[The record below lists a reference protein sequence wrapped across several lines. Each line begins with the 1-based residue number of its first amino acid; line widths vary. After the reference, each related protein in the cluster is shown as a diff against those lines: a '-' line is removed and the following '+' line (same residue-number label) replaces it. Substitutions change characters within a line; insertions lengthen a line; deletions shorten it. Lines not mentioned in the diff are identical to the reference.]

1 MYPWDKDQ
9 VPYDVRDEAIRD
21 LIKAFK
27 SNMAKLKKN
36 GKGHFELHFQ
46 RKKAKYGSMS
56 LLKKHWNT
64 KKGTYC
70 HRIMKNALGSESAAR
85 IRTGEPMPS
94 MNHDGRIIK
103 ENGRYYIVVIQ
114 SVPRSAN
121 NGAIYE
127 SGSENQG
134 ARQSRRRLVSIDP
147 GVRNFLTCYDP
158 NGAVIEVGKNGIK
171 RLQKIGKVQYEVRKK
186 MGSVGNRRRYNMKI
200 LIDRLTEKKRHLVES
215 IHYNASKWLA
225 NTYDYILLPR
235 LNLNKIKRS
244 KQKSWMHC
252 RFHDLLQYQCT
263 KTRSRVIECTEE
275 YTSKTCGRCGV
286 LNNQLGD
293 SKRFQCVV
301 PECGYTIDRDFN
313 GARNIMLKALGCPV
327 LTLL

>member
-1 MYPWDKDQ
+1 LYPWVKDQ

-21 LIKAFK
+21 LIKAFR
-27 SNMAKLKKN
+27 SNKAKLEKN
-36 GKGHFELHFQ
+36 GKGHFEIQFK
-46 RKKAKYGSMS
+46 RKKAQFDSMA

-64 KKGTYC
+64 KKGTYFQ
-70 HRIMKNALGSESAAR
+70 RTMKDALGSELGAK
-85 IRTGEPMPS
+85 IRTREPMPS
-94 MNHDGRIIK
+94 MKHDGRIIK
-103 ENGRYYIVVIQ
+103 ENGRYYIVVISSTQ
-114 SVPRSAN
+114 ECAN
-121 NGAIYE
+121 NDAIYE

-134 ARQSRRRLVSIDP
+134 AGQSRRRLVSIDP
-147 GVRNFLTCYDP
+147 GVRTFLTCYDP
-158 NGAVIEVGKNGIK
+158 NGAVIEVGKNGIE
-171 RLQKIGKVQYEVRKK
+171 RLQKIGKVQYDVRKK
-186 MGSVGNRRRYNMKI
+186 MGSVGNRQRYNMQRC
-200 LIDRLTEKKRHLVES
+200 IDRLAKKKRHLVDS

-263 KTRSRVIECTEE
+263 KTKSRVIECTEE

-286 LNNQLGD
+286 LNNQLGS
-293 SKRFQCVV
+293 SKRFQCVN
-301 PECGYTIDRDFN
+301 PRCGYTIDRDFN